1 MIARVR
7 AAALAAGRYPAGRSA
22 QSGHR
27 DDLQGAWWEGFRL
40 AGRSDRGSRAYKAG
54 GSKVPLPCP
63 GAKISFVFWMPSINI
78 GRHLVF
84 GVDGLYRRMPRH
96 LLYRQ
101 TATELLIHRPANRH
115 SKRPAELGCC
125 IVVADGP
132 AILDSYCEQ
141 PIPNGLS
148 TRCGLIEN
156 RPDTLRLQLV
166 TASCREAHVGGEFAR
181 AR

>member
-1 MIARVR
+1 LPPDDIQRVDLLNR
-7 AAALAAGRYPAGRSA
+7 AIETIYKELGGRA
-22 QSGHR
+22 SG
-27 DDLQGAWWEGFRL
+27 LPGVQTVAPE
-40 AGRSDRGSRAYKAG
+40 ADRAG
-54 GSKVPLPCP
+54 GSRVPLPCP
-63 GAKISFVFWMPSINI
+63 EAKISFVFWMPSINI
-78 GRHLVF
+78 GRHFVF
-84 GVDGLYRRMPRH
+84 GVDGFYRRMPRH

-115 SKRPAELGCC
+115 SNRPAELGCC
-125 IVVADGP
+125 NVVADGP
-132 AILDSYCEQ
+132 AILDSYFEQ

-148 TRCGLIEN
+148 TRCGPIEN